1 MDFSEMASPRRKFA
15 VSVQVAL
22 VAAVRIIARPL
33 SLLFLLV
40 CLQGFLVSPAVKAQ
54 HCGRTGYVPE
64 WNQSLMAWES
74 QAEVVSDKFDTVVGR
89 IRTSQCEGPLC
100 SRQQPEPYST
110 GSSGAV
116 FGGPMPWKCN
126 AILFAVPKVETLS
139 RLTLGELVKFDNPF
153 VEALFKPPWF
163 V

>member
-1 MDFSEMASPRRKFA
+1 MASPRREFA

-40 CLQGFLVSPAVKAQ
+40 CLQGFLVSPAVMAQ

-64 WNQSLMAWES
+64 WNQSQMAWES

-89 IRTSQCEGPLC
+89 IRTSHCEGPMC

-116 FGGPMPWKCN
+116 SGGPLPWKCN
-126 AILFAVPKVETLS
+126 AILFAVPTVEPIA
-139 RLTLGELVKFDNPF
+139 RLFAGEFVKINNPF
-153 VEALFKPPWF
+153 IEALFKPPWF